1 MIKVLI
7 FDADGVLINSERFSK
22 RLARE
27 YGISTEKTTTFF
39 TGIFNECLIGGA
51 DLKESIAPYLK
62 EWGWEKSVDDFLL
75 YWFSSEHSVDLELV
89 KEIQKYRKKGIK
101 CFVATNQEKH
111 RAQYMLEKMGFSQS
125 FDKLYASAHL
135 GFKKP
140 NSEFYEK
147 ILSELDGIDKQE
159 ILFWDDTEENITGA
173 IEFGIKAELY
183 ISFDDFKKKMKTYFS
198 F

>member
-27 YGISTEKTTTFF
+27 YGISTDKTAPFF
-39 TGIFNECLIGGA
+39 SGIFDECLIGNA
-51 DLKESIAPYLK
+51 DLKESITPYLN
-62 EWGWEKSVDDFLL
+62 EWGWEKSVDDFLN
-75 YWFSSEHSVDLELV
+75 YWFSSEHSVDIELV
-89 KEIQKYRKKGIK
+89 NEIQKYRKKGIK

-111 RAQYMLEKMGFSQS
+111 RAKYMLEKMGFVDS
-125 FDKLYASAHL
+125 FDNLYASAHL
-135 GFKKP
+135 GCKKP
-140 NSEFYEK
+140 SSDFYEK
-147 ILSELDGIDKQE
+147 ITKELGDVNKEE

-173 IEFGIKAELY
+173 IEFGINAELY
-183 ISFDDFKKKMKTYFS
+183 VSLEDFREKMKKYFS